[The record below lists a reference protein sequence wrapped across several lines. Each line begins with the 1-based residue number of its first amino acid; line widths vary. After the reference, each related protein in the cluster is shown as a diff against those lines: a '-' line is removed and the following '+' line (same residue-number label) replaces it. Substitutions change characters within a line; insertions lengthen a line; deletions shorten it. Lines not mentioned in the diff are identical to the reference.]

1 MSDQNPY
8 FIANCEDTQKPALY
22 RRFVAAQPGAMSGN
36 ELIAHVEDFEQT
48 FAVLAE
54 FLSINSKNADR
65 D

>member
-36 ELIAHVEDFEQT
+36 ELICHVEDFEK
-48 FAVLAE
+48 ALKP
-54 FLSINSKNADR
+54 LSEYFKEKPNQ
-65 D
+65 